1 MEEALLEVNDLVIRF
16 RRDGGVSH
24 AVNSVS
30 FRVYEGE
37 SLGIVGESGSGK
49 SVSVKA
55 VMKLLPKHAKFEG
68 GDITF
73 AGRSILPLSEGA
85 IRHLRG
91 REVALIFQDPHA
103 YLNPTKTI
111 GAQMVEPLLF
121 HRMATKS
128 EALVQ
133 AIDLLRQV
141 GIPSPELR
149 VKQYPF
155 EFSGGM
161 LQRVMIAMALIAKP
175 KLLIADEPTTA
186 LDVTVQ
192 AQILQVL
199 RRLKQE
205 RRMSLILVTHDLV
218 VAANTCD
225 RIVVM
230 YGGRV
235 VEQLPSQA
243 LLSQS
248 QHPYTR
254 GLIACTPSVRG
265 ERTLPTPI
273 GGAPLN
279 LRRPLPVGCLFAER
293 CPHCMERCRS
303 ESPVLKTVA
312 LGHEVAC
319 FLAEPQTSGVSA

>member
-1 MEEALLEVNDLVIRF
+1 MQALLEVRDLVIRF
-16 RRDGGVSH
+16 RRDGGISR

-30 FRVYEGE
+30 FQVEEGE

-55 VMKLLPKHAKFEG
+55 VMRLLPKHAQVEE
-68 GDITF
+68 GDILF
-73 AGRSILPLSEGA
+73 AGQSVLTQSEGA
-85 IRHLRG
+85 IRRLRG
-91 REVALIFQDPHA
+91 REVALVFQDPHA

-111 GAQMVEPLLF
+111 GAQMIEPLLF
-121 HRMATKS
+121 HRLATKS
-128 EALVQ
+128 QALAQ

-149 VKQYPF
+149 VKQFPF

-175 KLLIADEPTTA
+175 RLLIADEPTTA

-192 AQILQVL
+192 AQILQL
-199 RRLKQE
+199 LKRLKQE

-235 VEQLPSQA
+235 VEQLPSRA
-243 LLSQS
+243 LLQDS

-265 ERTLPTPI
+265 ERVLPTPI

-279 LRRPLPVGCLFAER
+279 LRQPLPEGCLFAQR
-293 CPHCMERCRS
+293 CPHCFARCRT
-303 ESPVLKTVA
+303 ESPSLIAVA
-312 LGHEVAC
+312 EGHEVAC
-319 FLAEPQTSGVSA
+319 FLTESQTGGVSA

>member
-1 MEEALLEVNDLVIRF
+1 MSALLEISDLVIRF
-16 RRDGGVSH
+16 RRDGGVSR

-30 FRVYEGE
+30 FRVEEGE
-37 SLGIVGESGSGK
+37 SLGVVGESGSGK

-55 VMKLLPKHAKFEG
+55 VMKLLPKHAAIEG
-68 GDITF
+68 GRIVFGGQDVLKLT
-73 AGRSILPLSEGA
+73 EGG
-85 IRHLRG
+85 IRRLRG
-91 REVALIFQDPHA
+91 KEVAMVFQDPHA

-111 GAQMVEPLLF
+111 GAQMIEPLRF
-121 HRMATKS
+121 HRLATKAD
-128 EALVQ
+128 ALLKAV
-133 AIDLLRQV
+133 DLLRKV

-161 LQRVMIAMALIAKP
+161 LQRVMIAMALIAEP

-192 AQILQVL
+192 AQILQLL
-199 RRLKQE
+199 RGLKQE

-230 YGGRV
+230 YGGQV
-235 VEQLPSQA
+235 VEQLPSRA
-243 LLSQS
+243 LLTQS
-248 QHPYTR
+248 KHPYTR
-254 GLIACTPSVRG
+254 GLIACTPSVHG

-279 LRRPLPVGCLFAER
+279 LREALPIGCLFAER
-293 CPHCMERCRS
+293 CPLCFERCKDER
-303 ESPVLKTVA
+303 PPLITVGA
-312 LGHEVAC
+312 GHEVAC
-319 FLAEPQTSGVSA
+319 FLAGPQAGGVSA